1 MDFWSAQ
8 VSRNVVFIGIRSQSL
23 TLTLTLANVH
33 THARPHSHA
42 LMYTPTHTHMQ
53 SDVDTHQ
60 VYFCYT
66 LTHTHTNTFIL
77 SLSLSLSCTHNYSH
91 FSKAL
96 THSFNLWC
104 YQFIYAHPLS
114 LHSLSPSLFPLS
126 SLLPFLALSRSFS
139 LVYSKSPD
147 NESLRRLHIERR
159 TPRNL

>member
-77 SLSLSLSCTHNYSH
+77 SLSLSCTHNYSH

-104 YQFIYAHPLS
+104 YKFIYAHPLS